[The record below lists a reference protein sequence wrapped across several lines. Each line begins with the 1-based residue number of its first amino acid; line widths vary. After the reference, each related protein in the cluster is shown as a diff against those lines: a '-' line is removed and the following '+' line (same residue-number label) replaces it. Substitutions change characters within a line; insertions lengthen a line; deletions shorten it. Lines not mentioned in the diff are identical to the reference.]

1 MDYLCSSQAILTCQ
15 LVNLSTRQLRKLHL
29 LMELSV
35 NKLTSRQVNESELP
49 VLTIFVANK
58 LLSLVNSFTCQL
70 VNLESYI
77 Y

>member
-1 MDYLCSSQAILTCQ
+1 
-15 LVNLSTRQLRKLHL
+15 
-29 LMELSV
+29 MELSV